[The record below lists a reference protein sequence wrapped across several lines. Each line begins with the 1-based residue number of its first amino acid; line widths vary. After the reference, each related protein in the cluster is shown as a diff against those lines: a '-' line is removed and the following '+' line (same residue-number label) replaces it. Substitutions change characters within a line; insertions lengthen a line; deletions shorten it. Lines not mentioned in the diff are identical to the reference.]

1 MAHPCASADS
11 RRIHAAHSLQ
21 PASRSGRQRAGEPP
35 WLRGECEHVGWAE
48 LGEAQRL
55 PRGSFLSLSPF
66 TIKPPHPWVK
76 RPYAMVFGL
85 ALSRCGYV
93 DPSAGLLGFAL
104 LSPTYMLSIIY
115 TIFGITSYCYHLCS
129 TPVWCCNISL
139 DNTFIYRC
147 FMPVI
152 RDHSCKYK
160 AGNFKVCL

>member
-104 LSPTYMLSIIY
+104 LSPTYLGLSCVGYGPIY
-115 TIFGITSYCYHLCS
+115 WK
-129 TPVWCCNISL
+129 PNV
-139 DNTFIYRC
+139 YREA
-147 FMPVI
+147 
-152 RDHSCKYK
+152 HSCLPRAMNPNY
-160 AGNFKVCL
+160 LEYLR

>member
-104 LSPTYMLSIIY
+104 LSPTYLGLSALAPAQCLLRDLFTDIGCGA
-115 TIFGITSYCYHLCS
+115 FA
-129 TPVWCCNISL
+129 TPLWAKPTAGNISM
-139 DNTFIYRC
+139 DRGKRPF
-147 FMPVI
+147 
-152 RDHSCKYK
+152 
-160 AGNFKVCL
+160 